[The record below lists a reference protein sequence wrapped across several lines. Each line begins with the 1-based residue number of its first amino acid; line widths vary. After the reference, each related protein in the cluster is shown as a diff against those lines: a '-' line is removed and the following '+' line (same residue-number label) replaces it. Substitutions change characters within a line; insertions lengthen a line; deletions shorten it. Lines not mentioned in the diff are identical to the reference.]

1 MKDDNYKRVEKMLRR
16 YPDLKVKIENLRLEL
31 EESQEIVGIRGAS
44 GNEKAGSATYAF
56 SSTVE
61 NEVIERERN
70 LDKRMQAI
78 LREIQW
84 KEREIRKVENAL
96 SRLSEKDMLLVEF
109 RYFKDYSINRVC
121 DLLDMT
127 PATFNRR
134 RKRIVTVKLMP
145 LLMI

>member
-1 MKDDNYKRVEKMLRR
+1 MKDDNYKRVEKMLHR
-16 YPDLKVKIENLRLEL
+16 YPDLKVKIENLKLEL
-31 EESQEIVGIRGAS
+31 EETQEIVGIRGAS

-56 SSTVE
+56 SSSVE

-70 LDKRMQAI
+70 LDKKMQAI

-84 KEREIRKVENAL
+84 KEREIKKVENAL

-134 RKRIVTVKLMP
+134 RKRIVAFKLMP

>member
-1 MKDDNYKRVEKMLRR
+1 MKDDKYKRVEKMLRR
-16 YPDLKVKIENLRLEL
+16 YPDIKVKIENLRLEL
-31 EESQEIVGIRGAS
+31 EETQEIVGIRGAS

-56 SSTVE
+56 SSSVE

-70 LDKRMQAI
+70 LDKRMQSI
-78 LREIQW
+78 LKEIQW
-84 KEREIRKVENAL
+84 KEREIKKVENAL

-134 RKRIVTVKLMP
+134 RKRIVAVKLMP